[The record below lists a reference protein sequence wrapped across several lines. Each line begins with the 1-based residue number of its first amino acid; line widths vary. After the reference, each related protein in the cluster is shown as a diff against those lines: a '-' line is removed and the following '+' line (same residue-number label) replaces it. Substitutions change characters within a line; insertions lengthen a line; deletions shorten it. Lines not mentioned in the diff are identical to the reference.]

1 MSRVELVTKIETAV
15 HVPAHY
21 LLMILSALLAL
32 LVLIITRRVFATVVV
47 VVPTVFF
54 FCKDIHEQ
62 KDLKKW
68 LYYWMFFSLLTV
80 FTGFLSHIFYFDIV
94 KIAICYYFAFFD
106 KECYLEKGFTYVADG
121 LAAAIE
127 KYKGMCNVKSE

>member
-1 MSRVELVTKIETAV
+1 M
-15 HVPAHY
+15 
-21 LLMILSALLAL
+21 
-32 LVLIITRRVFATVVV
+32 V